1 MPPKPKFTKEE
12 MVGKA
17 LQIVKEQ
24 GASALTARELGKA
37 LGSSTRPI
45 FTVFS
50 GMDELQEA
58 VYAAAMKSFEGYAAA
73 AVEGMPVF
81 KSVGMKMVMFGM
93 ENPELYK
100 LLFMSERNGFS
111 SLDGMLTRLGTTADV
126 CISAICESYG
136 LTADEARTLF
146 ENVWI
151 YTFGIG
157 ALCASGTLAL
167 TKQQLSNMLTTEFKA
182 VMLLIASER
191 NSRHK

>member
-12 MVGKA
+12 MVAKA
-17 LQIVKEQ
+17 LQIVEEQ

-58 VYAAAMKSFEGYAAA
+58 VCAAAMKSFEGYAAA
-73 AVEGMPVF
+73 AVEGMPIF

-93 ENPELYK
+93 EKPELYK
-100 LLFMSERNGFS
+100 LLFMSERSGFS
-111 SLDGMLTRLGTTADV
+111 SLDGMLARLGATADV
-126 CISAICESYG
+126 CIFAICESYG
-136 LTADEARTLF
+136 LTADEARRLF

-157 ALCASGTLAL
+157 ALCASGACKL
-167 TKQQLSNMLTTEFKA
+167 TKQQLSDMLTTEFKA
-182 VMLLIASER
+182 VMLLISSER
-191 NSRHK
+191 TSHRE

>member
-12 MVGKA
+12 MVAKA
-17 LQIVKEQ
+17 LQIVEEQ

-58 VYAAAMKSFEGYAAA
+58 VCAAAMKSFEGYAAA
-73 AVEGMPVF
+73 AVEGMPIF

-93 ENPELYK
+93 EKPELYK
-100 LLFMSERNGFS
+100 LLFMSERSGFS
-111 SLDGMLTRLGTTADV
+111 SLDGMLARLGATADA
-126 CISAICESYG
+126 CIFAICESYG
-136 LTADEARTLF
+136 LTADEARRLF

-157 ALCASGTLAL
+157 ALCASGACKL
-167 TKQQLSNMLTTEFKA
+167 TKWQLSDMLTTEFKA
-182 VMLLIASER
+182 VMLLISSER
-191 NSRHK
+191 TSHRE

>member
-12 MVGKA
+12 MVAKA
-17 LQIVKEQ
+17 LRIVEEQ
-24 GASALTARELGKA
+24 GASTLTARELGKA

-50 GMDELQEA
+50 GMEELQEA
-58 VYAAAMKSFEGYAAA
+58 VCAAAMKCFEGYAAT
-73 AVEGMPVF
+73 AVEGMPIF
-81 KSVGMKMVMFGM
+81 KSIGMKMVMFGM
-93 ENPELYK
+93 EKPELYK
-100 LLFMSERNGFS
+100 LLFMSERGSFS

-126 CISAICESYG
+126 CISAICESYD
-136 LTADEARTLF
+136 LTADEARVLF

-157 ALCASGTLAL
+157 ALCASGACKL
-167 TKQQLSNMLTTEFKA
+167 TKQQLSDMLTTEFKA

-191 NSRHK
+191 NS

>member
-12 MVGKA
+12 MVAKA
-17 LQIVKEQ
+17 LQIVEEQ

-58 VYAAAMKSFEGYAAA
+58 VCAAAMKSFEGYAAA
-73 AVEGMPVF
+73 AVEGMPIF

-93 ENPELYK
+93 EKPELYK
-100 LLFMSERNGFS
+100 LLFMSERSGFS
-111 SLDGMLTRLGTTADV
+111 SLDGMLARLGATADA
-126 CISAICESYG
+126 CIFAICESYG
-136 LTADEARTLF
+136 LTADEARRLF

-157 ALCASGTLAL
+157 ALCASGACKL
-167 TKQQLSNMLTTEFKA
+167 TKRQLSDMLTTEFKA
-182 VMLLIASER
+182 VMLLISSER
-191 NSRHK
+191 TPHRE